1 MSSALATVLLLTCVV
16 NRAHGFWGSS
26 AHLRCQDSRHA
37 LGVACRASVELLED
51 EKDPGK
57 VEGTDLR
64 ILKYPH
70 PALRAE
76 NPEITEVTDEVK
88 QLAKEMLKVMY
99 AANGVGLAAPQV
111 GINLQLMV
119 FNPSGDAKKWLE
131 EVILINPRII
141 AVSDGKDVDVE
152 GCLSFPDMSGKVERK
167 KWIKIEALSPK
178 GTLVKKKYTGW
189 QARIFQHEFDHLD
202 KTLYID
208 RLSTDGRARVQSTL
222 DGLIEE
228 HGPGGAL

>member
-1 MSSALATVLLLTCVV
+1 
-16 NRAHGFWGSS
+16 
-26 AHLRCQDSRHA
+26 
-37 LGVACRASVELLED
+37 
-51 EKDPGK
+51 
-57 VEGTDLR
+57 
-64 ILKYPH
+64 
-70 PALRAE
+70 
-76 NPEITEVTDEVK
+76 
-88 QLAKEMLKVMY
+88 
-99 AANGVGLAAPQV
+99 
-111 GINLQLMV
+111 
-119 FNPSGDAKKWLE
+119 
-131 EVILINPRII
+131 
-141 AVSDGKDVDVE
+141 
-152 GCLSFPDMSGKVERK
+152 MSGKVERK